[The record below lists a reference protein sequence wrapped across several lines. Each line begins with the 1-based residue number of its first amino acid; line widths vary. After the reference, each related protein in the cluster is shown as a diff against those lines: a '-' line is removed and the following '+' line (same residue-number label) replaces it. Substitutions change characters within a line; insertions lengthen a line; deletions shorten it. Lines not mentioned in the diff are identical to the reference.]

1 MDPKPRAAYIGH
13 MSLADIWDSLATII
27 GQVPQSGLLV
37 VTVAAL
43 AGSWIGAIMIR
54 RKLATGKMISALSTL
69 ALGGVLVLVVL
80 QMSRF
85 DPRLDVAV
93 PGLGLPEQVV
103 EGGETRIEMARDGH
117 FWLQAE
123 INGEPANFMVDT
135 GATLTSLS
143 PELAAKAG
151 LEPRDGGIPVILQT
165 ANGAVSAELT
175 TIDSLSFGNI
185 DASGIDAVI
194 VPGLGSTSLI
204 GMNLL
209 SRLGSWRV
217 EGQTLILVP
226 QKPDTMNM
234 TERVR

>member
-1 MDPKPRAAYIGH
+1 MDAQPADHYIRH
-13 MSLADIWDSLATII
+13 MSFAEIWDSLVAVI

-43 AGSWIGAIMIR
+43 AGSWIGAIMLR
-54 RKLATGKMISALSTL
+54 RKVPLGRLISAASTL

-93 PGLGLPEQVV
+93 PGLGLPEQIVA
-103 EGGETRIEMARDGH
+103 GGETRIEMARDGH
-117 FWLQAE
+117 FWLQAQ
-123 INGEPANFMVDT
+123 INGEPATLMVDT

-143 PELAAKAG
+143 PELAQRAG
-151 LEPRDGGIPVILQT
+151 LEPREGGIPVMLQT
-165 ANGAVSAELT
+165 ANGAISAELT
-175 TIDSLSFGNI
+175 TIDKLTFGNI
-185 DASGIDAVI
+185 DASGLDAVI

-226 QKPDTMNM
+226 QASDVVDNTG
-234 TERVR
+234 TAR